1 MDYYIPGC
9 DVRRN
14 HPEAVAKMETWM
26 KRQGISP
33 AACCRKDLSFL
44 RKTDRIIE
52 NCTLCE
58 LMLKERVP
66 EVPFISLYE
75 YLDQTEFEWPDYQG
89 KQLTLQDCRRTA
101 ENVCLQ
107 DAVRSI
113 LKKMNIRIVEMENNR
128 ERSEYCGVWYNNP
141 PAPDCVELAP
151 VTFAELEKQ
160 RVLLSKEDQETKM
173 REWVKQYTTD
183 EIAVYCNG
191 CEKGIRL
198 GGGRPV
204 HLIELITRDLQKI

>member
-14 HPEAVAKMETWM
+14 HPEAVMKMEKWM
-26 KRQGISP
+26 NNHGVLS

-44 RKTDRIIE
+44 KEGDMIVQ

-66 EVPFISLYE
+66 GTPFVSLWE
-75 YLDQTEFEWPDYQG
+75 YLDQTDFEWPDWQG
-89 KQLTLQDCRRTA
+89 KDLTLQDCRRTV
-101 ENVCLQ
+101 NNIHLQ
-107 DAVRSI
+107 DAVRSV
-113 LKKMNIRIVEMENNR
+113 LSKMNIRIVEMEENR
-128 ERSEYCGVWYNNP
+128 EKSQYCGVWYNNP
-141 PAPDCVELAP
+141 PAPDCVQLAP
-151 VTFAELEKQ
+151 VTFAKLEEQ
-160 RVLLSKEDQETKM
+160 RVLLSKEEQEEKM
-173 REWVKQYTTD
+173 KEWVKQYRTD

-198 GGGRPV
+198 GGGKPL
-204 HLIELITRDLQKI
+204 HLIELVTRDL